1 MLERD
6 IQNKILLAAGS
17 RNDTRLFRQDVGNG
31 WQGKVAQ
38 HMDGRV
44 ILDYPRRVSYGLCK
58 GSSDLIGWQTIEI
71 TPDMVGKKVARFV
84 ALEVKTPP
92 GKVSPE
98 QENFINRVNAAG
110 GKAGVVKSEEEAV
123 SLLT

>member
-6 IQNKILLAAGS
+6 IQNKILLAAGA

-44 ILDYPRRVSYGLCK
+44 ILDYPRRVS
-58 GSSDLIGWQTIEI
+58 
-71 TPDMVGKKVARFV
+71 
-84 ALEVKTPP
+84 
-92 GKVSPE
+92 
-98 QENFINRVNAAG
+98 
-110 GKAGVVKSEEEAV
+110 
-123 SLLT
+123 